1 MDFVSLN
8 IRTLQIFLWLRLFGL
23 LHEFTWGETFF
34 ITFQT
39 LRQNSMFMM
48 DSDVDNFIK
57 SKLKVTN
64 YMVNTASSRQAS
76 PQLSCVG

>member
-1 MDFVSLN
+1 
-8 IRTLQIFLWLRLFGL
+8 
-23 LHEFTWGETFF
+23 
-34 ITFQT
+34 
-39 LRQNSMFMM
+39 MFMM

-76 PQLSCVG
+76 P